1 MINHCNKKVLMVRE
15 KNRAEQDQVVL
26 GSTKSVIRKRLLLSF
41 VSVVCLLSCTAT
53 AYAFG
58 LTQCAADRYGS
69 NLGCTAQDVRITGIA
84 IVPGGPTSC
93 VGGGS
98 VTLDLDVTLNF
109 AKPDRYDIGVFLSSD
124 GKDPAVT
131 SLNGGAASCN
141 VSILPLTSP
150 FLNLDFDS
158 CGDGNDTVGGAG
170 VGVVRVTGVP
180 VLCQAVALSGG
191 KLYIPYLTSW
201 DNTAGTVCTSAADP
215 VPNTGSKCNVP
226 DSAVEAD
233 VLRSTV
239 ALVTLPSISKTDGI
253 TTITAGNSTTYS
265 IVITNTTGAVLSNA
279 IFKDPLVSNLTVT
292 SLSCSA
298 AGGATCPSPLSIPT
312 MQGGGITIPTM
323 PVNSSVTFT
332 LGTTVSAATPA
343 GTITNTSFVI
353 VSGETNSFSDT
364 NNVITKFVVGKSFL
378 PASISVGGTS
388 VLTITLHNTN
398 LVSAT
403 SVSFTDTYP
412 ANLLNTA
419 TPGLTNTCGG
429 TATAAANG
437 TSLSL
442 SNGTISAGG
451 SCTITVSVTSAV
463 GGAYINSTGTVT
475 SAEGFV
481 GDPVSAALAVGIS
494 NLSTSTKSWQ
504 DLNGGE
510 PNPGDVIR
518 YTIMIPETAGV
529 LATGVSVTDTI
540 PATLSAMAVVSCPTG
555 TCTVAGQTLTASGI
569 SVPANSSLAIVF
581 DATIPL
587 GTPAGTTI
595 NNCATITN
603 PGGIGA
609 SPCAPSITVS
619 PSAVASSGNKP
630 LYLLNATSL
639 SRSKP
644 SGTPASV
651 AIVKNSS
658 QLWVLSPALT
668 LPVTISPD
676 VTPLAVIPVKLYLAS
691 NTASESRT
699 VQVDVTCSGGGT
711 TYSETKIFDG
721 TAVNNPYLPTTPILV
736 AFNNLTISS
745 NHTCAAGQTWNLTVR
760 NNTTGTGTR
769 NVIVYPVSGGN
780 NSYFSLPSLS
790 IINVDSVNSYIATYP
805 STSTPV
811 TGYFNGGQTVY
822 VRAVVSDPF
831 GSFDVTSATVTIK
844 DPFDAALIS
853 AATMTQVADSGTST
867 KTYQYAYAIPPS
879 GPAGPWSAIVTA
891 KEGTEENVSDS
902 GTGGFNVGMPNILVV
917 KSSSVVSD
925 PINGAGPV
933 PQPRSIPGAV
943 MEYTVIVT
951 NSGPGAVDNNS
962 TVLTDTVPANMTM
975 YVFTGSG
982 DPVTFSCSVV
992 PGCGLAF
999 NYGANVRY
1007 TSTFPLPAL
1016 LPPPNVCGNFTYA
1029 PSGSYDANVRGAC
1042 INPSGILNGSAGPP
1056 HPQFTIKYRM
1066 QLK

>member
-1 MINHCNKKVLMVRE
+1 MRNNDNYKNLKVQKEGLSGQDRGTHRASNRARWSCSVLM
-15 KNRAEQDQVVL
+15 AAVL
-26 GSTKSVIRKRLLLSF
+26 F
-41 VSVVCLLSCTAT
+41 LSCTST
-53 AYAFG
+53 AYSFG
-58 LTQCAADRYGS
+58 LTQCAADRNNGD
-69 NLGCTAQDVRITGIA
+69 LGCTAQDVRITGIST
-84 IVPGGPTSC
+84 VPGGPTAC

-98 VTLDLDVTLNF
+98 ITLDLDVTLNF
-109 AKPDRYDIGVFLSSD
+109 AKPDRYDIGVFLATD

-131 SLNGGAASCN
+131 SANGGSASCN
-141 VSILPLTSP
+141 VSILPVTAP
-150 FLNLDFDS
+150 FLDLDVDG
-158 CGDGNDTVGGAG
+158 CGDGNDTVGGSG
-170 VGVVRVTGVP
+170 MGVVRVTAVP

-201 DNTAGTVCTSAADP
+201 DNTAGTVCTTAADP
-215 VPNTGSKCNVP
+215 VPNTSSKCNVP

-239 ALVTLPSISKTDGI
+239 GLVTLPTISKTDGI
-253 TTITAGNSTTYS
+253 TSITAGNSTTYS
-265 IVITNTTGAVLSNA
+265 VVITNTTGAVLSNA
-279 IFKDPLVSNLTVT
+279 IFRDPAVANLTVN
-292 SLSCSA
+292 SLNCSA
-298 AGGATCPSPLSIPT
+298 AGGATCPASYTAAT
-312 MQGGGITIPTM
+312 MQGGGITIPSM

-332 LGTTVSAATPA
+332 IGATVSAAAPA

-353 VSGETNSFSDT
+353 VSGETNSFSDI

-378 PASISVGGTS
+378 PASISAGGTS
-388 VLTITLHNTN
+388 VLTVTLQNTN

-475 SAEGFV
+475 SAEGFI

-494 NLSTSTKSWQ
+494 NLSTATKSWQ

-510 PNPGDVIR
+510 PDPGDIIR
-518 YTIMIPETAGV
+518 YTITIPETAGV

-569 SVPANSSLAIVF
+569 SIAANSSLAIVF

-595 NNCATITN
+595 NNCAAITN

-651 AIVKNSS
+651 AIVKSSS
-658 QLWVLSPALT
+658 QPWVLSPALT

-736 AFNNLTISS
+736 AFNNLTIAS
-745 NHTCAAGQTWNLTVR
+745 NHTCATGQTWNLTVR
-760 NNTTGTGTR
+760 NNSTGTGTR

-780 NSYFSLPSLS
+780 NSYISLPSLS

-805 STSTPV
+805 SMSTPV
-811 TGYFNGGQTVY
+811 NGYFNGGQTVY

-831 GSFDVTSATVTIK
+831 GSFDITSASIIIT
-844 DPFDAALIS
+844 DPTGSVRVNGAA
-853 AATMTQVADSGTST
+853 MTQVADSGTST
-867 KTYQYAYAIPPS
+867 KTYEYAYIIPAV
-879 GPAGPWSAIVTA
+879 GPGGSWTMLVTA
-891 KEGTEENVSDS
+891 KEGTENNVSDS
-902 GTGGFNVGMPNILVV
+902 GTGGFNVGMPSLLVV
-917 KSSSVVSD
+917 KSSTAYSD
-925 PINGAGPV
+925 PINGTTSPKI
-933 PQPRSIPGAV
+933 IPGSV
-943 MEYTVIVT
+943 MEYTITVI
-951 NSGPGAVDNNS
+951 NSGPGAVDSNA
-962 TVLTDTVPANMTM
+962 TAVTDAVPANMTM
-975 YVFTGSG
+975 YVDTLDTVPG
-982 DPVTFSCSVV
+982 DPVTFLCSAVQ
-992 PGCGLAF
+992 PCGLTF
-999 NYGANVRY
+999 IYGTNVKY
-1007 TSTFPLPAL
+1007 TNAYPLPAL
-1016 LPPPNVCGNFTYA
+1016 LAPPNTCGNFNYN
-1029 PSGSYDANVRGAC
+1029 PGGEYDANVKGIC
-1042 INPSGILNGSAGPP
+1042 VNPAGIFSGSAGLPNP
-1056 HPQFTIKYRM
+1056 DPQFTIKYRM
-1066 QLK
+1066 RIN